1 MGIEE
6 NKKTLQRYFDEV
18 LSKGNHDV
26 MDELMDKDFNGR
38 PGEQTIS
45 GRDAHIRYFDWAR
58 SLMPDMHI
66 ETDEMIAEGGKVVAF
81 STWFGTFTGAD
92 FYGQPATGNKINCP
106 VVAVYGFRDG
116 KMINGRVIAD
126 SHTLLKQLG
135 VKRPPE
141 LD

>member
-6 NKKTLQRYFDEV
+6 NKKVLQRYFDEV
-18 LSKGNHDV
+18 LSKGNHAV
-26 MDELMDKDFNGR
+26 MDELMHEDFNGR
-38 PGEQTIS
+38 PGELKIS
-45 GRDAHIRYFDWAR
+45 GREAHIQYFDWAR

-66 ETDEMIAEGGKVVAF
+66 ETDEMIAEGDKVVAW
-81 STWFGTFTGAD
+81 STWYGTFTGAD

-106 VVAVYGFRDG
+106 VVAVYGFKDG
-116 KMINGRVIAD
+116 KMISGRVITD
-126 SHTLLKQLG
+126 SHIVFTQMG